1 MLKISH
7 AINKKC
13 LKPQKHR
20 TLTTWIFSTNLMYL
34 HNSSYRCRIRE
45 CLNSNHLKSM
55 LLLRNYSYES
65 SLLCPFSYTCSLY
78 VHRVDDINHFFGQLY
93 HTVSIGGR
101 KIRILFKYIL
111 LQMSWL
117 SYWVSKNQSFTHIKD
132 CLSPRVKF

>member
-1 MLKISH
+1 MPKTPKTSH
-7 AINKKC
+7 PNNMNFFNK
-13 LKPQKHR
+13 
-20 TLTTWIFSTNLMYL
+20 
-34 HNSSYRCRIRE
+34 SYVFTVLLLQNQRIRE

-101 KIRILFKYIL
+101 TIRILFKYIL